1 MAPKSGKE
9 RRAKRNARKQTE
21 KQLPEHWVPTT
32 KREEQEN
39 NRLIQQ
45 STRWNTEATRQSFS
59 NRKPSELTAKE
70 LALLVTRRNM
80 LSPDPEVSVKAVKNL
95 ILMEQQNQKDDQPK
109 QGKSDSVEE
118 HNHLHLHG
126 TQFKN
131 ATDADIIDAANLIS
145 RMKHQN

>member
-21 KQLPEHWVPTT
+21 KELPAHWVPTT
-32 KREEQEN
+32 KKEEQEN

-80 LSPDPEVSVKAVKNL
+80 LSPDPEISVKAVKNL

-109 QGKSDSVEE
+109 PVNNTPEE
-118 HNHLHLHG
+118 HNHLHLHN

-131 ATDADIIDAANLIS
+131 ASDADVIEAANLIT
-145 RMKHQN
+145 RMKR